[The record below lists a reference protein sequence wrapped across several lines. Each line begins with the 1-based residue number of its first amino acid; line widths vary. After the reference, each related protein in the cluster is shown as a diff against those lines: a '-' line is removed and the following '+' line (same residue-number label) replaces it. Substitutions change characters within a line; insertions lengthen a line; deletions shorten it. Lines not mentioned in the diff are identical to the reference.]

1 MKKTLLAVVAALA
14 MVGCSQNEID
24 GIDNGK
30 QDGRTE
36 IKFSYTPITRA
47 TPITTS
53 TDFKTFTVSAY
64 DATDLKV
71 STASAV
77 IDGGIFNKNES
88 AVWESENNKK
98 YYWPA
103 SGTISFFGYN
113 AGTFKKPTA
122 TDKAPTLEYSIEDNI
137 TNQKDLVVAQ
147 QKETKADA
155 TEGAITLSFKHA
167 LSQVRLKLKGDDYA
181 NLTYT
186 ITKIEIYN
194 VFSKGSFD
202 YDTYATNMTW
212 DTTGETA
219 LATGSGYTI
228 DYSSTNKVIDKDTTN
243 GEIELTTAD
252 EIMILLPQ
260 TGTAKI
266 AVTYSIKNSD
276 NAILHNDDVAT
287 VIDQQIAW
295 KAGMKYEYVLSLA
308 PDELKISAEDP
319 VAWAE

>member
-1 MKKTLLAVVAALA
+1 MKKTLLAVVVALA
-14 MVGCSQNEID
+14 MVSCSQNEID

-53 TDFKTFTVSAY
+53 ADFNTFTVSAY

-71 STASAV
+71 STAAAV
-77 IDGGIFNKNES
+77 IDGGVFNKNGS
-88 AVWESENNKK
+88 VWESENDKK

-122 TDKAPTLEYSIEDNI
+122 TDKAPTLEYSIENNI

-147 QKETKADA
+147 QNETKAGA
-155 TEGAITLSFKHA
+155 TGGAVTLSFKHA
-167 LSQVRLKLKGDDYA
+167 LSQVRLKLKGDDNA

-194 VFSKGSFD
+194 IFSEGSLD
-202 YDTYATNMTW
+202 YSTYATNITW
-212 DTTGETA
+212 DTTGKTA

-228 DYSSTNKVIDKDTTN
+228 DYSSSNKVIDKDTTN
-243 GEIELTTAD
+243 GEIELTAAD

-276 NAILHNDDVAT
+276 NAILHKGDVAT

-319 VAWAE
+319 VDWAE